1 MRGADG
7 VHGSSA
13 SSWTTASTAAHR
25 ETSAPADLAACAGKG
40 REKIG
45 AAHGKACGLVW
56 RQLPGKPRKGREL
69 HNASLADALK
79 SRTAFTRDD
88 LESFGIKDL
97 LWADFI
103 RSGDTYFQVDDGL
116 PDMSQERTTWRRNK
130 PPSTSTKPVFRLTTE
145 QATHWLGQRRARA
158 APYAVHAWNVVLS
171 HHSDGRALADLSDAQ
186 LRWWGVE
193 DKEERMAVLEEICRY
208 QADIL
213 ESQSRKRVCTRKTP
227 GRRLFRISGSRRR
240 AGGSY
245 TRLKLRP

>member
-158 APYAVHAWNVVLS
+158 ATDALHAWNVVMS
-171 HHSDGRALADLSDAQ
+171 HHPDGRALADLSDAQ

-193 DKEERMAVLEEICRY
+193 DEEERVAVLEEISGY

-213 ESQSRKRVCTRKTP
+213 ESQSSLLAGDCQIFQSLNPKRACW
-227 GRRLFRISGSRRR
+227 RLVH
-240 AGGSY
+240 AP
-245 TRLKLRP
+245 KA